1 MRAAEIAKA
10 CGGAYRSSSWWRCVC
25 PVHLSRTGRS
35 TTLSLR
41 DGDYGLIA
49 VCHAGCARTDVMDE
63 LRRRGLIGDF
73 VKSYRVPRLHAV
85 AAEPDDVARRIA
97 QANRIWN
104 TAQQPRGTPAAAYFV
119 DRGLDITLLHSLRY
133 AASLRRSDG
142 TYGPAVLARVDDVE
156 GRLVAIHRTWIG
168 LDDGG
173 IWRRL
178 ERKALGPIRGG
189 AVRLA
194 PAAETLMVGEGI
206 ETSATAMQ
214 AAGMPAWA
222 ALSTSGLISLV
233 LPSLV
238 QQVII
243 LADHDAS
250 GAGERAA
257 HKAAQRWLA
266 EGRTVRI
273 AMPPQPDTDLND
285 VLLGK
290 VAA

>member
-1 MRAAEIAKA
+1 
-10 CGGAYRSSSWWRCVC
+10 
-25 PVHLSRTGRS
+25 
-35 TTLSLR
+35 
-41 DGDYGLIA
+41 
-49 VCHAGCARTDVMDE
+49 MDE

-73 VKSYRVPRLHAV
+73 VKPSRVPRLD
-85 AAEPDDVARRIA
+85 AAAANSDDVTRRIA

-104 TAQQPRGTPAAAYFV
+104 TAQEARGTPAAAYFLS
-119 DRGLDITLLHSLRY
+119 RGLDITLLHSLRY
-133 AASLRRSDG
+133 AASLRRADG
-142 TYGPAVLARVDDVE
+142 GYGPAVVARVDDVE

-168 LDDGG
+168 PDESG

-178 ERKALGPIRGG
+178 DRKALGPTRGG

-214 AAGMPAWA
+214 AAGIPAWA

-233 LPSLV
+233 LPPIV

-266 EGRTVRI
+266 ANRTVRI
-273 AMPPQPDTDLND
+273 AMPPQPDTDFNDILN
-285 VLLGK
+285 GK
-290 VAA
+290 IAA

>member
-10 CGGAYRSSSWWRCVC
+10 CSGAYRSGAWWRCVC
-25 PVHLSRTGRS
+25 PCHGSRTGRS

-63 LRRRGLIGDF
+63 LHRRGLIGDF
-73 VKSYRVPRLHAV
+73 VKPCRAPRLHAV
-85 AAEPDDVARRIA
+85 PVEPDDVARRIA

-104 TAQQPRGTPAAAYFV
+104 NAKEPRGTPAAAYLLG
-119 DRGLDITLLHSLRY
+119 RGLDLAELGSLRY
-133 AASLRRSDG
+133 AASLRRPDG
-142 TYGPAVLARVDDVE
+142 TCGPALVARVDDVE

-168 LDDGG
+168 LDDNG

-178 ERKALGPIRGG
+178 DRRALGPIRGG

-194 PAAETLMVGEGI
+194 PAAKTLMVGEGI
-206 ETSATAMQ
+206 ETSGAAMQ
-214 AAGMPAWA
+214 AVGLAAWS

-233 LPSLV
+233 LPPIV

-257 HKAAQRWLA
+257 YKAAQRWLA
-266 EGRTVRI
+266 EGRAVRI
-273 AMPPQPDTDLND
+273 AMPPQPDTDFND
-285 VLLGK
+285 ILTGK
-290 VAA
+290 IAA